1 MRKKLLSV
9 LLSCLVTV
17 VAFAGKEESY
27 VLHQGFEDGTI
38 PAGWTQEYGT
48 AIQQPWVVESASDA
62 SYPKGAFAGSKY
74 VALRNNTSQTQ
85 HFVTRLVTPVF
96 NIKETFQPILVFSH
110 AQPQRTGDVDI
121 LRVYYRTSAESRW
134 VKIGEYTNALAKWK
148 NDTISLPAA
157 NATYQLAFEG
167 TDNFGRGIALDE
179 IIVRPMPTCEDP
191 NNISTD
197 GLTANSA
204 TLRWNASLDADS
216 FHVVLSKKEIADPE
230 TITDA
235 VKDTFVYDFQ
245 YAATE
250 LERNTTYYT
259 YIQAYC
265 VGSTSEWASYSFR
278 TKNLATLP
286 YTQTFD
292 MVLVY
297 AGTVNH
303 VAYWSYGTS
312 IKKDD
317 GSMEYMP
324 FVNQNTSE
332 SRRSDYSYSS
342 TTCLVFTGARN
353 MEDVIPAGNYVYAA
367 TPELAI
373 DDIKN
378 ALVTFWGTCYKYVG
392 ADYESG
398 LIVGVMTDPADFS
411 TFVPVDTVHINKAN
425 QFNRFTIYLDEYK
438 GEGKYIGFASN
449 FMDKDNIFYLDD
461 IEIKVAPA
469 QREITDLSLTQS
481 RAGSFVVNA
490 KMNGNTQMELF
501 ITRDS
506 INAKNGSVFLDPT
519 LLPESYILKK
529 QVISSSQLPCKVE
542 HNAFGQFVQVY
553 ARPVGSNDFTLPVK
567 FFAPTKKI
575 KDENLF
581 IGFED
586 AEGKYYASQTE
597 NFTSSSSSYSYPFSI
612 ITTGQQACSSTIW
625 PSIYSSYPKSGKYS
639 ISLGMRQDEYSANDI
654 RCRQPHGDYIAMP
667 DCENIQEVLLIFYMR
682 CYGAT
687 ANSSRVAVG
696 VMSDPYDIT
705 TFETVKVCEAP
716 GTTYLPFVISFADY
730 KGKGTFPAIM
740 AIPADNKHK
749 TSSTGGSETYD
760 TYNLSYQR
768 IDDITLMGMDG
779 CIVPSEIK
787 AVPTDTAATITW
799 SANGMNKWVVRT
811 YDVTMD
817 RSTSTAKEVVTL
829 RDSLTVTSPSIVLKG
844 LKPHTKYYYSVA
856 AICADS
862 LTECDN
868 YPLTT
873 ECVAAEAIP
882 YIEDFEGW
890 TGGSSVATPEPMCW
904 TFNRQRVVN
913 TYGGPDSYYP
923 YIYTASASAHGG
935 KMCFSFAYSSSSS
948 AVKPKSAHLALPLMG
963 EDLNKLQM
971 TFYAKPAGPAYIGDT
986 LYVGVMT
993 DPNDLATFDTIS
1005 VCRMAENAYAEFIVR
1020 LENYKGT
1027 GKYIAFMVP
1036 LAKATRGIYLDDIKV
1051 DYLSDC
1057 EKIQSVSTRN
1067 TSTTGADIYWQKGNA
1082 TKWHVLLTTDTLS
1095 LGSIVNVDGTKVL
1108 ALDTATTMPYR
1119 LNKCPDPNTNYY
1131 VYVRAV
1137 CSETNLGDW
1146 SVPANFKTT
1155 CVPKTAGELGLIDFS
1170 NEDELDC
1177 WTVGVR
1183 EGATTNNLP
1192 TRNKNKY
1199 LYIYNLAATDGAY
1212 AIMPL
1217 MDIDS
1222 ITRLQVSFD
1231 AHGGTGNDEVRQITV
1246 GVISNPADLSTFT
1259 AIQTLSLNQVS
1270 ATNAST
1276 DYGFKEAARY
1286 TVRFDGYDGDYNGD
1300 YGKQIMFLSESGD
1313 KKNYVYIRNIK
1324 VDTIGTC
1331 MEPVSVVATE
1341 INTYDATIQW
1351 EKLGGDYRVQLLSA
1365 DATDVLQDTIVRD
1378 TTSVHFTGLEML
1390 TEYSVQVRHICGVGD
1405 TSKWSNAITFK
1416 TTCPATFSLPYSEN
1430 FDDYSSGAG
1439 NLPDC
1444 WEGFTSSSTAY
1455 PYVYSSAKKDGKN
1468 GLYMYRG
1475 TSNYSYAVL
1484 PKFEGNIKDMMISF
1498 DYRNANSSSYT
1509 CYLAVGIATD
1519 VTSAAGIDSTFTL
1532 IDSISAPAYK
1542 TPNNVWHYYSGM
1554 LDSYTGTDG
1563 YIVLIAPKADK
1574 SANSGAVYVDN
1585 LIVEKAPT
1593 CFRPTNFSF
1602 VSATASSITLTWT
1615 PFGKEAKWD
1624 IAYVPAGGKI
1634 DDATVVTVDT
1644 TTATVTGLSH
1654 STNYDFYVRA
1664 NCGNGD
1670 VSGWTADALTHNTLY
1685 RVELADAHWNFDNAA
1700 TQVTNPLGGSNKQE
1714 AGWMFGNTK
1723 NQGAG
1728 YMPYSIKNTYYST
1741 GSKTRNSHYALSDSC
1756 ALKLGDTN
1764 KSNNGTYAILPEI
1777 NTDLNAVQLR
1787 FSGRAIYAKGCK
1799 LTNTDSLYTVTYAKG
1814 DYRHAVK
1821 IGTLTN
1827 PYDISTFELLTD
1839 YQFKEVT
1846 DEKTIVADGY
1856 WEEVVV
1862 SLYGAKG
1869 KYIAFVSDYDAPNV
1883 VYIDDVV
1890 VETETG
1896 CNAPTRIQTTELIH
1910 NKAAFTWLSNK
1921 AKWNVKITAGNDSIV
1936 DQAEVTNKAEWT
1948 TTKLT
1953 ERTDYVFAVQAVN
1966 TDGTTSKWATY
1977 PFSTPCTPAA
1987 QEAYVYN
1994 FEDDLEPYI
2003 GALNLPGC
2011 WMGGQ
2016 MILGGTSTT
2025 NMPQAIANTATYQ
2038 YSRNGDGVTT
2048 ARALRLYNTSSY
2060 ADSYVILPETGFE
2073 LDSVSLHFWARAAY
2087 FYTMDYKTASMRG
2100 RLYTANNKYQRSI
2113 VIGAIADVEDMST
2126 FVALD
2131 TFTYSQSWSST
2142 TNVFAYKDET
2152 GNNYWKEVLIP
2163 LAKYAGKGRIM
2174 ILYPS
2179 NGQTSYFFIDDL
2191 EIVAGDFCTSAT
2203 NLRVSGIT
2211 AHSANLSWNVVGNDS
2226 VRMQMATT
2234 ADFDSTAIV
2243 LDTVLHNAAGKYA
2256 AKGLKSG
2263 QDYYFRVQHFCSA
2276 EEIADWAMSDKFI
2289 TDYDVRFYEDFSEV
2303 RTYPVDWNRA
2313 IVDPQEIL
2321 TGKTKLADKYSTETA
2336 AGWTRAAAGGL
2347 IADNDIRVETA
2358 YGTGSTNNYW
2368 LISPVINTTDV
2379 ATGTNL
2385 SLSFRLGLSNNN
2397 NGLPNPT
2404 LEDDKFFVAV
2414 SEDAGLTWKQENT
2427 TWWSD
2432 AEADNAA
2439 YSYKSIPFGGQIYN
2453 VDMTKYVGKRIQIA
2467 FVSTSNKTASKN
2479 YVRLAQVSLNTV
2491 STTTYAESICRWE
2504 DYSDANFDL
2513 DAMNLQVGDTC
2524 FQRYQQAK
2532 KAGVADQH
2540 VIMNLTVY
2548 PDTMTTI
2555 PATICE
2561 GEDYTSFDFD
2571 IKNVTSSQIYK
2582 RKLVGANACDSIVLL
2597 DLKVLPRL
2605 TENKEVT
2612 ICQGDFYEFNGTR
2625 YYTNTTHADTLKSAV
2640 TGCDSI
2646 VTLYLTVNAILTGE
2660 SEEHLCP
2667 GETVAFG
2674 KFGNISEAGTY
2685 VDTIKNALGCDS
2697 VATLHVYTH
2706 PAESTIMRAAICKG
2720 STYNKY
2726 VWSGLTAAGDYPSK
2740 QETVWGCDSI
2750 ATLHLMVVDADLT
2763 LKDSIAVNQLP
2774 YMLEDMELLPVGTAE
2789 GTYTRIVELSCGSV
2803 TLTIVVGE
2811 PTGLH
2816 TVFASSLAIAPNPV
2830 KAGQDIRVLGAFA
2843 EDAVVDVIST
2853 TGARIYHAENVP
2865 SPITVPG
2872 ITVAG
2877 IYLVTVTSG
2886 GQVFQSKLIVL

>member
-9 LLSCLVTV
+9 LLSCLVTA
-17 VAFAGKEESY
+17 VAFAGKEDSY

-38 PAGWTQEYGT
+38 PTGWTQEYGT

-85 HFVTRLVTPVF
+85 HFVTKLVTPVF
-96 NIKETFQPILVFSH
+96 NIEETFQPILVFSH
-110 AQPQRTGDVDI
+110 AQAQRTGDVDI

-179 IIVRPMPTCEDP
+179 IIVRPMPTCENP

-197 GLTANSA
+197 GLTANSVM
-204 TLRWNASLDADS
+204 LRWNASLDADS
-216 FHVVLSKKEIADPE
+216 CHVILSKTEIADFE
-230 TITDA
+230 SITGA
-235 VKDTFVYDFQ
+235 VKDTFVTGFQ

-250 LERNTTYYT
+250 LERNTLYYA

-265 VGSTSEWASYSFR
+265 VGNTSEWASYSFR
-278 TKNLATLP
+278 TKNTATLP
-286 YTQTFD
+286 YKQTFD
-292 MVLVY
+292 MAY
-297 AGTVNH
+297 ASGTINH

-324 FVNQNTSE
+324 FVNQNTGE
-332 SRRSDYSYSS
+332 TGRRYYSYTN

-353 MEDVIPAGNYVYAA
+353 MEDAIPAGNYVYAA

-411 TFVPVDTVHINKAN
+411 TFVPVDTVRLTKAN
-425 QFNRFTIYLDEYK
+425 QFNRFTIYLNEYK
-438 GEGKYIGFASN
+438 GDGKYIGFASN

-461 IEIKVAPA
+461 VEIKVAPT
-469 QREITDLSLTQS
+469 QREITDLRLTQA

-490 KMNGNTQMELF
+490 NMNGNTQMELF
-501 ITRDS
+501 IARDS
-506 INAKNGSVFLDPT
+506 INAKDGTVFVDPT
-519 LLPESYILKK
+519 LLPENYILKK
-529 QVISSSQLPCKVE
+529 QVISASQLPCKVE
-542 HNAFGQFVQVY
+542 HDAFGQFVQVY
-553 ARPVGSNDFTLPVK
+553 ARPIGGNDFTLPVK

-586 AEGKYYASQTE
+586 KEGKYYASQTD
-597 NFTSSSSSYSYPFSI
+597 NFTSGSSSYSYPFSI
-612 ITTGQQACSSTIW
+612 ITTGQQACSSNIW
-625 PSIYSSYPKSGKYS
+625 PSIYSSDPKSGQYS

-667 DCENIQEVLLIFYMR
+667 DCENIQEVLLKFYMR
-682 CYGAT
+682 CYGST
-687 ANSSRVAVG
+687 PNMSRVAVG

-705 TFETVKVCEAP
+705 TFDTVAICDAP
-716 GTTYLPFVISFADY
+716 DTKYIPFVISFADY

-740 AIPADNKHK
+740 AIPADNKYK
-749 TSSTGGSETYD
+749 SGSTSGSETYD

-817 RSTSTAKEVVTL
+817 RSTSTAKEVVTP
-829 RDSLTVTSPSIVLKG
+829 RDSLIATTPSTILKG
-844 LKPHTKYYYSVA
+844 LTPHTKYYYSVA

-890 TGGSSVATPEPMCW
+890 TGGSSVATPEPICW
-904 TFNRQRVVN
+904 TYERQREVSSYNNGAV
-913 TYGGPDSYYP
+913 SYYP
-923 YIYTASASAHGG
+923 YVYTASADAHNGNL
-935 KMCFSFAYSSSSS
+935 CFKFGYSLSSN
-948 AVKPKSAHLALPLMG
+948 VTKPKSTCLALPLLS

-971 TFYAKPAGPAYIGDT
+971 TFYAKPGGPAYVGDT

-993 DPNDLATFDTIS
+993 DPNDAATFDTIS
-1005 VCRMAENAYAEFIVR
+1005 ICRFAESTYAEFIVR
-1020 LENYKGT
+1020 FENYKGA
-1027 GKYIAFMVP
+1027 GKYIAFMKPV
-1036 LAKATRGIYLDDIKV
+1036 AKARRTLCLDDIKV

-1057 EKIQSVSTRN
+1057 EKVQTVSARN
-1067 TSTTGADIYWQKGNA
+1067 ASTQGANIYWQKGNA
-1082 TKWHVLLTTDTLS
+1082 TKWHVLLATDTVS

-1108 ALDTATTMPYR
+1108 ALDTTTTMPYR
-1119 LNKCPDPNTNYY
+1119 LNKGPKPNTNYY

-1137 CSETNLGDW
+1137 CSETNLGEW
-1146 SVPANFKTT
+1146 SVPAKFKTT
-1155 CVPKTAGELGLIDFS
+1155 CVPKTAGDLGLIDFS
-1170 NEDELDC
+1170 HEDELDC

-1183 EGATTNNLP
+1183 EGTTAAP
-1192 TRNKNKY
+1192 SRNSSNY
-1199 LYIYNLAATDGAY
+1199 LYMFNTAASDGAY
-1212 AIMPL
+1212 AIMPPL
-1217 MDIDS
+1217 DIDS

-1231 AHGGTGNDEVRQITV
+1231 AHGGTNKDYLRQITV

-1259 AIQTLSLNQVS
+1259 AIQTLSLNRVPA
-1270 ATNAST
+1270 ATAF
-1276 DYGFKEAARY
+1276 DEGARY
-1286 TVRFDGYDGDYNGD
+1286 TVRFNGYTGDYNGD

-1313 KKNYVYIRNIK
+1313 KQNYIYIRNIQ
-1324 VDTIGTC
+1324 VDTIGSC
-1331 MEPVSVVATE
+1331 MEPVSVIAAET
-1341 INTYDATIQW
+1341 NTNDATIQW
-1351 EKLGGDYRVQLLSA
+1351 EDLGGDYEVQLLST
-1365 DATDVLQDTIVRD
+1365 DATKVLQSIVVKD
-1378 TTSVHFTGLEML
+1378 TTSVRFTDLKML
-1390 TEYSVQVRHICGVGD
+1390 TKYYAQVRHICGVGD
-1405 TSKWSNAITFK
+1405 TSKWSNAMSFQ
-1416 TTCPATFSLPYSEN
+1416 TTCPVAYPLPYSEN
-1430 FDDYSSGAG
+1430 FDDYASASGR
-1439 NLPDC
+1439 PDC
-1444 WEGFTSSSTAY
+1444 WDGFTNHTTTAY
-1455 PYVYSSAKKDGKN
+1455 PYVYSTAKKDGKN
-1468 GLYMYRG
+1468 GFYMYRS
-1475 TSNYSYAVL
+1475 TSYYSYAVL
-1484 PKFEGNIKDMMISF
+1484 PKFEGDIKDMMISF
-1498 DYRNANSSSYT
+1498 DYRNAYT
-1509 CYLAVGIATD
+1509 SNLCFLQIGVATD
-1519 VTSAAGIDSTFTL
+1519 VTSVEGIDSTFIH

-1542 TPNNVWHYYSGM
+1542 APNNVWHYYSKM
-1554 LDSYTGTDG
+1554 LDTYTGANG

-1574 SANSGAVYVDN
+1574 NANSSGVYMDN
-1585 LIVEKAPT
+1585 LYIEKIPT
-1593 CFRPTNFSF
+1593 CFRPTNFAF
-1602 VSATASSITLTWT
+1602 VSATASSVTLTWT
-1615 PFGKEAKWD
+1615 PFGKETKWD
-1624 IAYVPAGGKI
+1624 IAYVPAGGEI
-1634 DDATVVTVDT
+1634 NDATIVTVDT
-1644 TTATVTGLSH
+1644 TTAVITGLTH
-1654 STNYDFYVRA
+1654 STKYDFYVRA

-1670 VSGWTADALTHNTLY
+1670 VSGWTDALTHNTLY

-1700 TQVTNPLGGSNKQE
+1700 TQITNPLGGSNKQE
-1714 AGWMFGNTK
+1714 VGWIFGNTK
-1723 NQGAG
+1723 NQAAA
-1728 YMPYSIKNTYYST
+1728 YMPYNIKNSYYRT
-1741 GSKTRNSHYALSDSC
+1741 GPKTRNSHYALSDSC
-1756 ALKLGDTN
+1756 ALRLGET
-1764 KSNNGTYAILPEI
+1764 SATNNGSYAILPDI
-1777 NTDLNAVQLR
+1777 NTDMNAVQLR
-1787 FSGRAIYAKGCK
+1787 FSGRAIYATGSKVS
-1799 LTNTDSLYTVTYAKG
+1799 NTDSIYYINYGQDIYNKNI
-1814 DYRHAVK
+1814 YKHAIK
-1821 IGTLTN
+1821 IGTLTD
-1827 PYDISTFELLTD
+1827 PYDISTFELLTE
-1839 YQFKEVT
+1839 YQFQEVT
-1846 DEKTIVADGY
+1846 KTDVVADGH
-1856 WEEVVV
+1856 WEEVIV
-1862 SLYGAKG
+1862 SLYGNQG
-1869 KYIAFVSDYDAPNV
+1869 KYIVFLSDYNV
-1883 VYIDDVV
+1883 GNQVYIDDVV
-1890 VETETG
+1890 IEPETG
-1896 CNAPTRIQTTELIH
+1896 CNMPTRLQATELAYD
-1910 NKAAFTWLSNK
+1910 KATFTWLSSK
-1921 AKWNVKITAGNDSIV
+1921 AKWNVKLTTGNDSLV
-1936 DQAEVTNKAEWT
+1936 DQAEVTKAEWT

-1953 ERTDYVFAVQAVN
+1953 EHTDYVLAVQAVDA
-1966 TDGTTSKWATY
+1966 DGTTSKWATY
-1977 PFSTPCTPAA
+1977 PFTTPCAPAT
-1987 QEAYVYN
+1987 QENFAYN
-1994 FEDDLEPYI
+1994 FEDDVESYI
-2003 GALNLPGC
+2003 ENDTIRLLPGC

-2016 MILGGTSTT
+2016 MIANGTSTT
-2025 NMPQAIANTATYQ
+2025 YMPQAIANTDVYQ
-2038 YSRNGDGVTT
+2038 YSRNIGGTT
-2048 ARALRLYNTSSY
+2048 ARALRLYNNISSASY

-2100 RLYTANNKYQRSI
+2100 RLYTTNNKYQRSI
-2113 VIGAIADVEDMST
+2113 VIGAIADVEDLST

-2131 TFTYSQSWSST
+2131 TFTYSQSWSNAT
-2142 TNVFAYKDET
+2142 KVFAYNDET
-2152 GNNYWKEVLIP
+2152 GNNYWEEVIIP

-2179 NGQTSYFFIDDL
+2179 NGTTSYFFIDDL
-2191 EIVAGDFCTSAT
+2191 DIVQGDFCSAAT
-2203 NLRVSGIT
+2203 NLQVNNIT
-2211 AHSANLSWNVVGNDS
+2211 SHSADLSWVVGGNDS
-2226 VRMQMATT
+2226 VCLQVATT
-2234 ADFDSTAIV
+2234 ADFDSATIV
-2243 LDTVLHNAAGKYA
+2243 VDTMLHNAAGKYA

-2276 EEIADWAMSDKFI
+2276 EEIANWAISDKFV
-2289 TDYDVRFYEDFSEV
+2289 TDYVVRFYEDFSEV
-2303 RTYPVDWNRA
+2303 RTYPTDWNRA
-2313 IVDPQEIL
+2313 SVEPQEIL
-2321 TGKTKLADKYSTETA
+2321 TGKTKLADKYVAET
-2336 AGWTRAAAGGL
+2336 GSNWTRTAGEGL
-2347 IADNDIRVETA
+2347 IADHDIHVPTA
-2358 YGTGSTNNYW
+2358 VGTGSTSNYW
-2368 LISPVINTTDV
+2368 LISPVIDMTDM
-2379 ATGTNL
+2379 AAGTNL

-2397 NGLPNPT
+2397 DGLPNPP

-2453 VDMTKYVGKRIQIA
+2453 VDMTKYIGKRIQIA

-2491 STTTYAESICRWE
+2491 STTKYAESICRWE

-2513 DAMNLQVGDTC
+2513 DALNLQVGDTC

-2532 KAGVADQH
+2532 KVGVADQY

-2548 PDTMTTI
+2548 PDTMTMI

-2561 GEDYTSFDFD
+2561 GEDYTLYDFD
-2571 IKNVTSSQIYK
+2571 IKNVTTSQIYK
-2582 RKLVGANACDSIVLL
+2582 RKLVGANTCDSIVLL

-2612 ICQGDFYEFNGTR
+2612 ICQGDFYEFNGVK

-2685 VDTIKNALGCDS
+2685 VDTLKNALGCDS

-2706 PAESTIMRAAICKG
+2706 PAENTIMRAAICKG
-2720 STYNKY
+2720 STYNNY

-2763 LKDSIAVNQLP
+2763 LTDSIAVDQLP
-2774 YMLEDMELLPVGTAE
+2774 YMLEETELLPVGTAE

-2816 TVFASSLAIAPNPV
+2816 TVLASSLAIAPNPV
-2830 KAGQDIRVLGAFA
+2830 KAGQDIRVLGSFA
-2843 EDAVVDVIST
+2843 ADAVVDVIST

-2872 ITVAG
+2872 IPVAG
-2877 IYLVTVTSG
+2877 TYLVTVTSG

>member
-17 VAFAGKEESY
+17 VVFAGKEESY

-38 PAGWTQEYGT
+38 PTGWTQEYGT

-292 MVLVY
+292 MAY
-297 AGTVNH
+297 ASGTVNH

-553 ARPVGSNDFTLPVK
+553 ARPVGGNDFTLPVK

-586 AEGKYYASQTE
+586 KEGKYYASQTD
-597 NFTSSSSSYSYPFSI
+597 NFTSGSSSYSYPFSI
-612 ITTGQQACSSTIW
+612 ITTGQEACNTMVW
-625 PSIYSSYPKSGKYS
+625 PFVYSSDPKSGKYA
-639 ISLGMRQDEYSANDI
+639 ISLGMRQDEYSENDI
-654 RCRQPHGDYIAMP
+654 RCKQQYGDYIAMP
-667 DCENIQEVLLIFYMR
+667 DCENIQEVLMKFYMR
-682 CYGAT
+682 CYGST

-705 TFETVKVCEAP
+705 TFETVTICEAP
-716 GTTYLPFVISFADY
+716 DQTYKPFVISFAKY
-730 KGKGTFPAIM
+730 TGKGTFPAIM
-740 AIPADNKHK
+740 AIPADNKYK
-749 TSSTGGSETYD
+749 ISGTSGSETYT

-787 AVPTDTAATITW
+787 AAPTDTAATITW
-799 SANGMNKWVVRT
+799 EANGMNKWVVRT

-817 RSTSTAKEVVTL
+817 RSASKVKEVLSL

-856 AICADS
+856 TVCADS

-882 YIEDFEGW
+882 YIEDFESW

-904 TFNRQRVVN
+904 TFERQTIVN
-913 TYGGPDSYYP
+913 SYGGSNSYYP
-923 YIYTASASAHGG
+923 YVSTYGAHGG
-935 KMCFSFAYSSSSS
+935 KKCFSFAYSSNTT
-948 AVKPKSAHLALPLMG
+948 AVKPKSAHLALPLLN
-963 EDLNKLQM
+963 ENLNKLQM

-986 LYVGVMT
+986 LYVGIMT
-993 DPNDLATFDTIS
+993 DPNDATTFDTIS
-1005 VCRMAENAYAEFIVR
+1005 ICRMAENAYAEFIVR
-1020 LENYKGT
+1020 FENYKGT

-1036 LAKATRGIYLDDIKV
+1036 LAKATRGIYIDDIKV

-1057 EKIQSVSTRN
+1057 EKIQAVSPRN

-1095 LGSIVNVDGTKVL
+1095 LGSVVNVDGTKVL

-1119 LNKCPDPNTNYY
+1119 INKCPNPNANYY

-1146 SVPANFKTT
+1146 SHPAKFKTT
-1155 CVPKTAGELGLIDFS
+1155 CVPKTVGDLGLIDFS
-1170 NEDELDC
+1170 HEDELDC

-1183 EGATTNNLP
+1183 EGTTAAP
-1192 TRNKNKY
+1192 SRNSSNY
-1199 LYIYNLAATDGAY
+1199 LYMFNTAASDGAY

-1217 MDIDS
+1217 LDIDS

-1231 AHGGTGNDEVRQITV
+1231 AHGGTGKDDVRQITV

-1286 TVRFDGYDGDYNGD
+1286 TVRFDGYTGDYNGD

-1331 MEPVSVVATE
+1331 MEPVSVTATE
-1341 INTYDATIQW
+1341 VNTYDATIQW
-1351 EKLGGDYRVQLLSA
+1351 EKLGGDYHVQLLSA

-1378 TTSVHFTGLEML
+1378 TTSVHLTGLEML

-1405 TSKWSNAITFK
+1405 TSKWSNAISFQ

-1430 FDDYSSGAG
+1430 FDDYTSGAG
-1439 NLPDC
+1439 NLPNC
-1444 WEGFTSSSTAY
+1444 WDGFTNSSTAY

-1468 GLYMYRG
+1468 GFYMYRS

-1498 DYRNANSSSYT
+1498 DYRNASTSYI
-1509 CYLAVGIATD
+1509 CYLAVGVATD
-1519 VTSAAGIDSTFTL
+1519 VTSVEGIDSTFTL

-1542 TPNNVWHYYSGM
+1542 TPNNIWHYYSGM
-1554 LDSYTGTDG
+1554 LDSYTGAGG
-1563 YIVLIAPKADK
+1563 YIVLIAPKADER
-1574 SANSGAVYVDN
+1574 ANSGAVYVDN

-1593 CFRPTNFSF
+1593 CFRPTNLSF
-1602 VSATASSITLTWT
+1602 VSATASSVTLTWT
-1615 PFGKEAKWD
+1615 PFGKETKWD
-1624 IAYVPAGGKI
+1624 IAYVLAGGEI
-1634 DDATVVTVDT
+1634 NDATIVTVDT
-1644 TTATVTGLSH
+1644 TTAVITGLTH
-1654 STNYDFYVRA
+1654 STKYDFYVRA
-1664 NCGNGD
+1664 NCGDGD
-1670 VSGWTADALTHNTLY
+1670 VSGWTVDALTQNTLY
-1685 RVELADAHWNFDNAA
+1685 LVDLANAHWNFDNPA
-1700 TQVTNPLGGSNKQE
+1700 TQVTNPVGGSNKQE

-1723 NQGAG
+1723 NRGAG

-1756 ALKLGDTN
+1756 ALRIGET
-1764 KSNNGTYAILPEI
+1764 SATNNGSYAILPEI
-1777 NTDLNAVQLR
+1777 NTDLSAVQLR
-1787 FSGRAIYAKGCK
+1787 FSGRAIYAEGST
-1799 LTNTDSLYTVTYAKG
+1799 LTNTDSLYSITYGK
-1814 DYRHAVK
+1814 DDKYQHAIK
-1821 IGTLTN
+1821 IGTLTD

-1839 YQFKEVT
+1839 YQFQEVT
-1846 DEKTIVADGY
+1846 DEKTIVADGH
-1856 WEEVVV
+1856 WEEVIIP
-1862 SLYGAKG
+1862 LYGAKG
-1869 KYIAFVSDYDAPNV
+1869 KYITFVSDYNAGNQ

-1890 VETETG
+1890 VEKETG
-1896 CNAPTRIQTTELIH
+1896 CNMPTRLQATELAH
-1910 NKAAFTWLSNK
+1910 NKATFTWLSGK
-1921 AKWNVKITAGNDSIV
+1921 AKWNVKITTGTDSLLKVVEEASV
-1936 DQAEVTNKAEWT
+1936 DAATWT

-1953 ERTDYVFAVQAVN
+1953 ERTDYVFAVQAVAA
-1966 TDGTTSKWATY
+1966 DGTTSKWATY
-1977 PFSTPCTPAA
+1977 PFSTPCAPAT
-1987 QEAYVYN
+1987 QENFAYN

-2003 GALNLPGC
+2003 GTLDLPGC
-2011 WMGGQ
+2011 WTGGQ
-2016 MILGGTSTT
+2016 MTVSGTSTT
-2025 NMPQAIANTATYQ
+2025 YMPQAIANTTTYQ
-2038 YSRNGDGVTT
+2038 YSHNLEGGIT
-2048 ARALRLYNTSSY
+2048 ARALRLYNYSSTY
-2060 ADSYVILPETGFE
+2060 TDSYVILPETGFE

-2087 FYTMDYKTASMRG
+2087 FYTMDYKTARMRG

-2142 TNVFAYKDET
+2142 NTFAYNDET
-2152 GNNYWKEVLIP
+2152 GNNYWEEVLIP

-2179 NGQTSYFFIDDL
+2179 NGQTSHFFIDDL
-2191 EIVAGDFCTSAT
+2191 EIVAGDFCSAAT

-2289 TDYDVRFYEDFSEV
+2289 TDYDVRFYEDFSDV

-2313 IVDPQEIL
+2313 IVDPQEVL
-2321 TGKTKLADKYSTETA
+2321 TGKTKLADKYSAETA

-2439 YSYKSIPFGGQIYN
+2439 YSYKSIPFSGQIYN
-2453 VDMTKYVGKRIQIA
+2453 VDMTKYIGKRIQIA

-2491 STTTYAESICRWE
+2491 STTKYAESICRWE

-2513 DAMNLQVGDTC
+2513 DALNLQVGDTC

-2532 KAGVADQH
+2532 KAGVADQY

-2555 PATICE
+2555 SATICE
-2561 GEDYTSFDFD
+2561 GEDYTLYDFD
-2571 IKNVTSSQIYK
+2571 IKNVTTSQIYK
-2582 RKLVGANACDSIVLL
+2582 RKLVGANTCDSIVLL
-2597 DLKVLPRL
+2597 NLKVLPRL

-2612 ICQGDFYEFNGTR
+2612 ICQGDFYEFNGVK

-2685 VDTIKNALGCDS
+2685 VDTLKNALGCDS

-2706 PAESTIMRAAICKG
+2706 PAESTIMRAAICKD

-2763 LKDSIAVNQLP
+2763 LTDSIAVDQLP
-2774 YMLEDMELLPVGTAE
+2774 YMLEETELLPVGTAE

-2816 TVFASSLAIAPNPV
+2816 TVLASSLAIAPNSV
-2830 KAGQDIRVLGAFA
+2830 KAGQDIRVLGSFA
-2843 EDAVVDVIST
+2843 ADAVVDVIST

-2872 ITVAG
+2872 IPVAG
-2877 IYLVTVTSG
+2877 TYLVTVTSG